1 MSVLSL
7 YIIFWVDSFINRD
20 KRLYIAGNN
29 NHNLIIFSPW
39 VLLLIVIVIA
49 IIIKKTKT
57 SSQLLNSFLPLVIGI
72 GLTVGVLLYAMPPKL
87 FISSVIDLFM
97 KKQAPLLF
105 LYLLVCMISGLI
117 LANAL

>member
-39 VLLLIVIVIA
+39 VLLLIVIIFA
-49 IIIKKTKT
+49 LIIKKTKK
-57 SSQLLNSFLPLVIGI
+57 SSQFLNSFLPLIIGI
-72 GLTVGVLLYAMPPKL
+72 GFTIGALLYAMP
-87 FISSVIDLFM
+87 S
-97 KKQAPLLF
+97 
-105 LYLLVCMISGLI
+105 
-117 LANAL
+117 